1 MALEA
6 AAAAKTT
13 KTGLGSCI
21 VNFLA
26 VQKVVLFIILAL
38 KTSLKVERAHF
49 WARAEP
55 EN

>member
-1 MALEA
+1 MTRPEQMLQFISCMALEAAA

-38 KTSLKVERAHF
+38 KT
-49 WARAEP
+49 
-55 EN
+55 